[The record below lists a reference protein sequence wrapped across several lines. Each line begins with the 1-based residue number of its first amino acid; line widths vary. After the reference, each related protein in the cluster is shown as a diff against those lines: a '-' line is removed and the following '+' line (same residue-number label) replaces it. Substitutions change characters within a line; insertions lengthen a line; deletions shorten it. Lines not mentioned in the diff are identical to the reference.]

1 VVAHVGAMR
10 SRAERVSTR
19 LDRAVACMR
28 GSSRDLT
35 RRCALWSEAAVH
47 ATLEGEA
54 VPRRHVAKRAHR
66 HTRHGGATWHEGAR
80 WWRRRRTHTGA
91 STERCEGPLAA
102 SAWPQHCSKR
112 SNGVLRCVI
121 ALQWHTAR
129 RGDGSI
135 YN

>member
-1 VVAHVGAMR
+1 VGAMR

-54 VPRRHVAKRAHR
+54 VPRRHAAKRHAPHGKKGTQAHAAWWGYMAR
-66 HTRHGGATWHEGAR
+66 GGLGGGEGDAR
-80 WWRRRRTHTGA
+80 TQVLARSAVRVPWRQALGH
-91 STERCEGPLAA
+91 SIAA
-102 SAWPQHCSKR
+102 SAAMVCC
-112 SNGVLRCVI
+112 G
-121 ALQWHTAR
+121 A
-129 RGDGSI
+129 
-135 YN
+135 